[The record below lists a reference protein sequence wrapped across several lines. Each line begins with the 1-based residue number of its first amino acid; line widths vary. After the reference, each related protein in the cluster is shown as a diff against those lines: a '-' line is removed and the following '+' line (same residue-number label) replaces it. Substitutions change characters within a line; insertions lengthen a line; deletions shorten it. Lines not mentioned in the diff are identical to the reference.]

1 MPIDDSQRGTAIV
14 SEATRL
20 SVIVP
25 TYRRPADL
33 ERCLAALDAQLRPAD
48 EVIVV
53 ARGDD
58 HPTHALL
65 RTRTPGRGTHN
76 LRVACVTQPGV
87 VAAYNLGIEA
97 ARGDILCFTDD
108 DAAPHP
114 DWTQRLER
122 AFALDRALGGIGGR
136 DIVHQLGTILT
147 GAAPNVGLVSWYGR
161 PVGNHHIGAGSA
173 RRVQVLKAVNM
184 AFRRAAVDG
193 VRFDERLRGSGAQV
207 HCEMLFS
214 LDVVRRNWKLVY
226 DPAILVD
233 HFPAARS
240 DDDQR
245 YVFNRTAFYNASFN
259 LKFIMRDHLS
269 PAGRWAFIFY
279 TTLIGTRADP
289 GLGRALTLAFGRT
302 GPSVAI
308 QQWWIGVRALLGAWQ
323 QDRR

>member
-1 MPIDDSQRGTAIV
+1 M
-14 SEATRL
+14 SEAFSL

-53 ARGDD
+53 ARADD
-58 HPTHALL
+58 HATHAML
-65 RTRTPGRGTHN
+65 RERASGPGTRN
-76 LRVACVTQPGV
+76 LRVAPVTRPGV
-87 VAAYNLGIEA
+87 VAAYNLGIET
-97 ARGDILCFTDD
+97 ARGDIVCFTDD

-114 DWTQRLER
+114 DWTRRLEG
-122 AFALDRALGGIGGR
+122 AFVANGELGGIGGR
-136 DIVHQLGTILT
+136 DIVHERGSILE
-147 GAAPNVGLVSWYGR
+147 GAAPNVGLVRWYGR
-161 PVGNHHIGAGSA
+161 PIGNHHIGSGPLRA
-173 RRVQVLKAVNM
+173 VQVLKAVNM
-184 AFRRAAVDG
+184 AFRRAALDG

-207 HCEMLFS
+207 HCEMQFS
-214 LDVVRRNWKLVY
+214 LDVVRRRWQLMY

-233 HFPAARS
+233 HFPAPRG

-259 LKFIMRDHLS
+259 LRLIMRDHLS
-269 PAGRWAFIFY
+269 PAGRLAFVFY
-279 TTLIGTRADP
+279 ATLIGTRADP

-302 GPSVAI
+302 GPMVAM

-323 QDRR
+323 QQRR